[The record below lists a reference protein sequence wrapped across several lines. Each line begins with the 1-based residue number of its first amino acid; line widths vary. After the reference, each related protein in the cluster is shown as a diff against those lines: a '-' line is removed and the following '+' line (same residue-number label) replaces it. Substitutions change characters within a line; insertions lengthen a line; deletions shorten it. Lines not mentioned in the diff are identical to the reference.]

1 MRKILYAVA
10 VSLILFVISCSKSPT
25 NPSGGGIIEPEPTP
39 NEFADKLK
47 TIGIVKAGDQEW
59 NFSSLTQSGNILTVK
74 PTFNDKAGSLEGLK
88 KYLERKIKE
97 VCSDF
102 QYEIVIDTKYS
113 KASDGN
119 GDITKANSEPLELI
133 ITFNDKNTGNPV
145 TDADFREGFTLNI
158 EANAKWTAT
167 PEITAE
173 EVKESLNKLGSVN
186 IKANSGNIL
195 TADFGS
201 LIVTENQSQYTS
213 QLTID
218 TKTDTIDL
226 IAFK

>member
-1 MRKILYAVA
+1 MRKILYAIA
-10 VSLILFVISCSKSPT
+10 VPLILFVISCSKSPA

-88 KYLERKIKE
+88 KYITFKILDIFN
-97 VCSDF
+97 DF
-102 QYEIVIDTKYS
+102 KYEINIDTKNS

-119 GDITKANSEPLELI
+119 GDVSKANSEPLELK

-145 TDADFREGFTLNI
+145 TDADFKDGFTLKI
-158 EANAKWTAT
+158 EAN
-167 PEITAE
+167 
-173 EVKESLNKLGSVN
+173 
-186 IKANSGNIL
+186 
-195 TADFGS
+195 
-201 LIVTENQSQYTS
+201 
-213 QLTID
+213 
-218 TKTDTIDL
+218 TK
-226 IAFK
+226 